1 MKKHTFVDVVTIRVR
16 AGDGGKG
23 MVHFLREKFRP
34 RGGPDG
40 GDGGDGGDVYLVGD
54 PGLKTLLDFR
64 YKREFHAEDGRPGG
78 TNRRKGR
85 SGKDLEIRVPL
96 GTVVYDDLTGE
107 KLGEIVK
114 PGDRLQVARGGRGG
128 RGNARF
134 ATATRQAPRIAEPG
148 EPGEERILR
157 LELKLLADVALV
169 GLPNAGKTTLL
180 RALTGSEARVADYPF
195 TTRIP
200 NLGEARF
207 AWGQRL
213 TVVDVPG
220 LIRGAHRGKGMG
232 LAFLRHIERTRL
244 LLFVLDLTGDPAV
257 DFLTLE
263 EELRRYDP
271 SILERP
277 RWVVLNK
284 VDQVDDETVRTW
296 VQQFSSMGL
305 PAFVIS
311 ARYHQGLEKLK
322 EALHQWLQENANP
335 PESPLPHQKATS
347 PRP

>member
-1 MKKHTFVDVVTIRVR
+1 
-16 AGDGGKG
+16 
-23 MVHFLREKFRP
+23 MVHFLREKYRP

-40 GDGGDGGDVYLVGD
+40 GDGGDGGDVYLVAD

-64 YKREFHAEDGRPGG
+64 YKREFRAEDGRPGG

-96 GTVVYDDLTGE
+96 GTVVYDEVTGE
-107 KLGEIVK
+107 KIGEILSV
-114 PGDRLQVARGGRGG
+114 GDRLRVARGGKGG

-134 ATATRQAPRIAEPG
+134 ATSTRQAPRIAEAG

-180 RALTGSEARVADYPF
+180 RALTGSEARVGAYPF
-195 TTRIP
+195 TTRVP
-200 NLGEARF
+200 NLGQTRLSWAH
-207 AWGQRL
+207 RL

-220 LIRGAHRGKGMG
+220 LVEGAHRGRGMG

-244 LLFVLDLTGDPAV
+244 HLYVLDLSEDPIT
-257 DFLTLE
+257 DFRTLE
-263 EELRRYDP
+263 EEIRRYNPD
-271 SILERP
+271 LLNRP

-284 VDQVDDETVRTW
+284 ADLVDTIAQERARAYFQDRGYPT
-296 VQQFSSMGL
+296 
-305 PAFVIS
+305 FVIS
-311 ARYHQGLEKLK
+311 ARFHGGVEALK
-322 EALHQWLQENANP
+322 EALHRWLQEEKPPGNP
-335 PESPLPHQKATS
+335 AGQPPVPHRT
-347 PRP
+347 